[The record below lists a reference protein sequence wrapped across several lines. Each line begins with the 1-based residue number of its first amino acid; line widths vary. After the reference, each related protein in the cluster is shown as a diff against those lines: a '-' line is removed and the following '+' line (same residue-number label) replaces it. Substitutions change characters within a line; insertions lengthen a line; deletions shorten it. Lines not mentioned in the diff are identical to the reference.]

1 MKIIKPLAKKI
12 IAPFNVQRFITKA
25 NLKKLFADARII
37 AAGQLVANPMA
48 LKLAMAI
55 SQYWVVECY
64 GPDGV
69 LKWRESFPNLVV
81 DVGLD
86 EYLDRIYNSSGFTSA
101 DYVGLKDTGSIVA
114 GDIMSSHG
122 GWAIIPG
129 TTYSNATDPAFSPA
143 AASGQSLTNAA
154 SKAVFNII
162 DTDTI
167 FGAII
172 KDDNTKAGAT
182 GILLGGNDFA
192 ASRGVGNGDT
202 LNVTMTAA
210 LTST

>member
-1 MKIIKPLAKKI
+1 MKKPKFLER
-12 IAPFNVQRFITKA
+12 FNVLRITTKSH
-25 NLKKLFADARII
+25 LSQLLVEARLI
-37 AAGQLVANPMA
+37 AQGEVIFNPRAMM
-48 LKLAMAI
+48 LAMAI
-55 SQYWVVECY
+55 HQQWIVECY

-101 DYVGLKDTGSIVA
+101 DFVGLKDTGSIVA
-114 GDIMSSHG
+114 GDTMASHA
-122 GWAIIPG
+122 GWLIIPAG
-129 TTYSNATDPAFSPA
+129 TYSGATDPAYTPA
-143 AASGQSLTNAA
+143 AASGQSVTNSA

-162 DTDTI
+162 ATDTI
-167 FGAII
+167 YGAIL

-192 ASRGVGNGDT
+192 APRGVANGDT
-202 LNVTMTAA
+202 LNVTMTAS